1 MVSRIQKIKTLEQR
15 IDLLKR
21 EASSELKKKIKQ
33 KEKEVQRL
41 GQEFVQTFNK
51 DFSFNV
57 SVKRSDKKISTKSSS
72 SRQRLTKEGKI
83 KLQNQI
89 TKYLSRTPRSI
100 SEICKKVGRPVNQVR
115 NVLKNIKGLKKQ
127 GAKRNTTYIMK

>member
-15 IDLLKR
+15 IDSLKR
-21 EASSELKKKIKQ
+21 EASAELKKTIKQ
-33 KEKEVQRL
+33 KEKEIEKL

-51 DFSFNV
+51 DFSFKV
-57 SVKRSDKKISTKSSS
+57 TVKRSDKNTSTRSGS
-72 SRQRLTKEGKI
+72 SRQRLTKQDKI

-100 SEICKKVGRPVNQVR
+100 SDICEKVGRPVNQVR
-115 NVLKNIKGLKKQ
+115 NVLRNIKRLKKQ
-127 GAKRNTTYIMK
+127 GAKRNTTYVIK

>member
-15 IDLLKR
+15 IDSLKR
-21 EASSELKKKIKQ
+21 EASAELKKTIKQ
-33 KEKEVQRL
+33 KEKEIQKI
-41 GQEFVQTFNK
+41 GQEYVHTFNK
-51 DFSFNV
+51 DFFFKV
-57 SVKRSDKKISTKSSS
+57 SVKRSDKKIRIKSGS

-100 SEICKKVGRPVNQVR
+100 SEICVKVGRPVNQVR

-127 GAKRNTTYIMK
+127 AAKRNTTYVMK

>member
-1 MVSRIQKIKTLEQR
+1 MVSRIQKIKSLEQK
-15 IDLLKR
+15 IDSLKR
-21 EASSELKKKIKQ
+21 EASAELKKTIKQ
-33 KEKEVQRL
+33 KEKEIQKL
-41 GQEFVQTFNK
+41 GQEYVQTVNK
-51 DFSFNV
+51 DFFFKV
-57 SVKRSDKKISTKSSS
+57 SVKRSDKKVRTKSAS

-100 SEICKKVGRPVNQVR
+100 SEICVKVGRPVNQVR

-127 GAKRNTTYIMK
+127 GAKRNTTYVMK

>member
-21 EASSELKKKIKQ
+21 EASSELKKIIKQ

>member
-1 MVSRIQKIKTLEQR
+1 MVSRIQKIKTLEQK

-21 EASSELKKKIKQ
+21 EASAELKKTIRQ
-33 KEKEVQRL
+33 KEKEIEKL

-57 SVKRSDKKISTKSSS
+57 TVKKSDKKTSARNGS

-89 TKYLSRTPRSI
+89 TKYLSRTPRGI
-100 SEICKKVGRPVNQVR
+100 SEICTKVGRPVNQVR

-127 GAKRNTTYIMK
+127 GTKRNTTYVMK

>member
-15 IDLLKR
+15 IDSLKR
-21 EASSELKKKIKQ
+21 EASSELKKIIKQ

-83 KLQNQI
+83 KLQNQT
-89 TKYLSRTPRSI
+89 TKYFSRTPRSI